1 MSAGPADRVSSPDVG
16 RAAPRADATVPATM
30 TAVVQD
36 RYGRQDVLDLRAVP
50 VPEPGPGQ
58 VLVEVVATS
67 LNAAD
72 WHVMAGLPYIARA
85 AMGPRRPRWPVQG
98 RDLAGRVRAVGAG
111 VTGVRVGDDVVGRPG
126 VRDLDGGGFAQYA
139 ITLPERVVPKPDAL
153 TFEEAAAIPLA
164 ATTALLGLREG
175 DVGAGQRVLVNGAS
189 GGVGTFAVQLA
200 AALGAEVT
208 GVCSTRNVELVRS
221 LGARHVVDYTQ
232 GDVTRRG
239 ERYDVVLDM
248 VGIASVGALRRLVT
262 PDGVLVLGGGGA
274 GRWLEPMPTIA
285 AAHLRRAVLRQR
297 VRPMS
302 EAATRDDLAELVA
315 MAGDGRL
322 RPVVER
328 VLPLAEAREAMRH
341 LLEDHARGK
350 IVLVP

>member
-1 MSAGPADRVSSPDVG
+1 MPAVPAVPVVN
-16 RAAPRADATVPATM
+16 AVPRADATVPSTM

-36 RYGRQDVLDLRAVP
+36 RYGRQDVLEVREVP

-72 WHVMAGLPYIARA
+72 WHIMAGLPYVARLA
-85 AMGPRRPRWPVQG
+85 VGPLRPASRVQG
-98 RDLAGRVRAVGAG
+98 RDVAGRVRAVGAG
-111 VTGVRVGDDVVGRPG
+111 VTAVRVGDDVVGRPG

-139 ITLPERVVPKPDAL
+139 IARPERLVPKPPTL
-153 TFEEAAAIPLA
+153 SFEDAAAIPLA
-164 ATTALLGLREG
+164 ASTALLGLREG
-175 DVGAGQRVLVNGAS
+175 DVGAATRVLVNGSS

-200 AALGAEVT
+200 VALGAEVT

-221 LGARHVVDYTQ
+221 LGAHHVVDYTR

-248 VGIASVGALRRLVT
+248 VGTASVHALRRVVT
-262 PDGVLVLGGGGA
+262 PDGVLVLGGGGK

-285 AAHLRRAVLRQR
+285 EAHLRRAVLRQR

-302 EAATRDDLAELVA
+302 EAATHEDLAELVT

-328 VLPLAEAREAMRH
+328 VLPLTQAREAMRH